1 MLHHLSS
8 CKSPMSMLSPVLVDL
23 VPKNFN
29 IDREKLVVVA
39 VMPCTAK
46 KYECK
51 DLKCTEMADRILIM

>member
-1 MLHHLSS
+1 
-8 CKSPMSMLSPVLVDL
+8 MSMLSPVLVDL

-51 DLKCTEMADRILIM
+51 RPEMYRMADRILIM